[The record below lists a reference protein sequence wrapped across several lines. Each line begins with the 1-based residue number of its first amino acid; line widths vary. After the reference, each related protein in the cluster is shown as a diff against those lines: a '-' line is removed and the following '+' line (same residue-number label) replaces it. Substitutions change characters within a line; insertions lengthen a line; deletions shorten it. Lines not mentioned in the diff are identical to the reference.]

1 MAKAK
6 NKNIIRDKS
15 IAASVIIYIVVALMA
30 FVCVYPMYFVLITS
44 LSDPQYAQQM
54 NVYWWPKSETGVF
67 LGSYERLVTDITM
80 WKAYANTIVY
90 TIIPTVL
97 MLVTCCLCAYPL
109 TSPKLVGKK
118 IINFFILVP
127 MYFGG
132 GLIPT
137 FLLMTKLG
145 LYDNIWAVIIPAS
158 FSIWYIILTRTYFA
172 SIPEEMREAAKIDGA
187 NNYQCMFQIYIPNA
201 KSILAVIAIY
211 TLVARWNAWYDAM
224 IYIPNTALQPLQL
237 YLRRVLIDQTVDLT
251 QALSA
256 ADMEALVL
264 KQMSNDQLKFSMIIF
279 TTLPILCAYPFL
291 QRYFIKGVMVGSLK
305 G

>member
-15 IAASVIIYIVVALMA
+15 VAATVIIYIVVAFMA
-30 FVCVYPMYFVLITS
+30 FVCIYPMYFVLITS

-67 LGSYERLVTDITM
+67 LGSYQRLVTDVTM
-80 WKAYANTIVY
+80 WKAYLNTIVY

-118 IINFFILVP
+118 IINLFILIP

>member
-15 IAASVIIYIVVALMA
+15 VAATVVIYIVVALLA
-30 FVCVYPMYFVLITS
+30 FVCIYPMYFVLITS

-67 LGSYERLVTDITM
+67 LGSYERLVTDVTM
-80 WKAYANTIVY
+80 WKAYVNTIVY
-90 TIIPTVL
+90 TIVPTVL

-109 TSPKLVGKK
+109 TSPKLVGRK

>member
-1 MAKAK
+1 MATAK
-6 NKNIIRDKS
+6 NKNVIRDKS
-15 IAASVIIYIVVALMA
+15 IAATVIIYIVVALMA

-54 NVYWWPKSETGVF
+54 NVYWWPKSESGLF
-67 LGSYERLVTDITM
+67 LGSYQRLVTDTTM
-80 WKAYANTIVY
+80 WKAYLNTITY

-118 IINFFILVP
+118 FVNIFILIP

-224 IYIPNTALQPLQL
+224 IYIPNTDLQPLQL

-256 ADMEALVL
+256 ADMEELVL

>member
-15 IAASVIIYIVVALMA
+15 IAATVIIYIVVALMA

-54 NVYWWPKSETGVF
+54 NVYWWPKSETGIF
-67 LGSYERLVTDITM
+67 LGSYQRLVTDVTM
-80 WKAYANTIVY
+80 WKAYANTITY

-224 IYIPNTALQPLQL
+224 IYIPNMDLQPLQL